1 MNSTKSAVN
10 RLTSSLSDST
20 THTPAYKEVAVS
32 MQVLPEVEESPLPR
46 NNSRFGHPTPQRG
59 VQVERKWRRSDYSVP
74 GPPLVQIRI
83 PQKQEWNAMAHPIAL
98 DLPVRD
104 PRVELQRRLE
114 DAPAEHAA
122 ALLAGYEVLQGL
134 NDSGALDLVRGA
146 LGSRDK
152 VLGVAVDAAES
163 PRSIRAIR
171 NLLLLG
177 NMLSEIDPEVLK
189 VLTQTGPEA
198 LKSMVC
204 KPERP
209 GLWRLIKDFLW
220 NKDFRYGLAGV
231 NTMLEVF
238 GRRLSAAKCSDK
250 NSAAR

>member
-1 MNSTKSAVN
+1 
-10 RLTSSLSDST
+10 
-20 THTPAYKEVAVS
+20 
-32 MQVLPEVEESPLPR
+32 
-46 NNSRFGHPTPQRG
+46 
-59 VQVERKWRRSDYSVP
+59 
-74 GPPLVQIRI
+74 
-83 PQKQEWNAMAHPIAL
+83 MAHPIAL

-104 PRVELQRRLE
+104 PRFELQRRLD

-152 VLGVAVDAAES
+152 VLGVAVDAAAS
-163 PRSIRAIR
+163 PPSIRAIR
-171 NLLLLG
+171 NLLLLS
-177 NMLSEIDPEVLK
+177 NMLSEIDPEVLR

-198 LKSMVC
+198 LNTVVC

-209 GLWRLIKDFLW
+209 GLWRLIKDFLG
-220 NKDFRYGLAGV
+220 NKDFRHGLAAV

-250 NSAAR
+250 HSAATTATSG